1 MLWYMI
7 EGFNGYEINKEGV
20 VRSMKRMNACPGHHI
35 KLYDED
41 RYGNPIDPP
50 YYILSNNFNKRV
62 KMTPEELLDIVFNQG
77 HPLVPRR
84 DDAIY
89 MGGRNKHFYFDKGIY
104 PKTIEE
110 EKVQMDF
117 SHLIVKD

>member
-20 VRSMKRMNACPGHHI
+20 VRSMKMMNANPGHHI

-50 YYILSNNFNKRV
+50 YYILSNNFNQRV
-62 KMTPEELLDIVFNQG
+62 KMTPEELLDIVFNSG
-77 HPLVPRR
+77 KPLKPRKE
-84 DDAIY
+84 DSIY
-89 MGGRNKHFYFDKGIY
+89 MGGRNKRFYFDEGVY
-104 PKTIEE
+104 PTSKENDHR
-110 EKVQMDF
+110 MDF
-117 SHLIVKD
+117 SKFIKKD